1 MAQQGK
7 KTAPA
12 PPNRTLTELDVSK
25 CGLTDP
31 GAEAL
36 CRALRLVPVTRCLV
50 KGNRLLS
57 QRSTNA
63 IRTRV
68 RVNRAAA
75 LLALRTPALESA
87 NAEFEHGALAPGAYV
102 ELGGSG
108 VHSGELGGGD
118 LGRPVRDLS
127 GAMGGGADVGDDGA
141 ARFVAALL
149 PPAPRPGDA
158 AMGRR
163 GSAALAMAG
172 VLAAADTVG
181 GSSSSSSSSS
191 SSATVPGGAVA
202 GGMLGANL
210 TLTALG
216 LRGADLGNDGA
227 VAIASLLS
235 WTDPQ
240 HHGTTLR
247 PVTGLP
253 SLTYLNVSQ
262 NPFGDKGGEAVAKA
276 LSHNRTLTTLVM
288 EANRWKG
295 PACKPFASSLKTNDT
310 LTRLSLAG
318 NSVGNEGAAF
328 LAKALGANKTLTALD
343 LDRASVGALGALR
356 FGVLLGDGTA
366 PRKEK
371 RGAKKAAAAG
381 GEGGEAGGGAA
392 APGAAKKAPKA
403 APINRALLSL
413 SLVDNT
419 IGSEAAARLEV
430 ALTKNFALTALKL
443 DGKNNRVP
451 PAVAARVTALLR
463 RNDVLNRLHAKDP
476 AQVAVDMSA
485 GAVPVGKEATV
496 LREAGCAVA
505 RYPVRGEAV
514 AAAAASKA
522 AAEEEKARAEAAG
535 EPPPPPT
542 EAAAGETDTLPA
554 DRLTVAGG
562 ERLGVSFAMELVGAL
577 RGNAFCTRLDLG
589 GQALGDTGAAA
600 LGALLRGTTLAEE
613 AEEKAAAER
622 AAPEL
627 KAAAEKAAAE
637 KAEEEAAAAL
647 QARRKEMAQQLADG
661 MVAQEDY
668 DEEMAAL
675 NAGANAAG
683 ARALSPLPPPSEGGG
698 DSRSC
703 SVAPSEAPSELLAR
717 GGLPALYHSCDL
729 AVIELG
735 KNDVGPVGGRSLAAG
750 VASSRALVALSLR
763 DNDLGAA
770 GGATAK
776 ALGKAVVSNPAP
788 KLAVLN
794 LRFNDLQDAGI
805 VALARALGAEPD
817 AEVWRARAEVEAS
830 ARAVTR
836 LPPSATADEA
846 AAAAVEAALAALP
859 SPPPAPPPGVA
870 THCSLATL
878 RLEFN
883 DVGDDGARE
892 LGVALA
898 RGMGAPLRSLCL
910 AGNHVGEAGA
920 EALAQALLAARC
932 SLTFLDLRH
941 NDIGAEGCAAL
952 AQSLGA
958 RSSPAAVAA
967 LAAAGR
973 GEHERKG
980 YRAGAAPAAPGGSSQ
995 PVTASDCAE
1004 ADASTL
1010 RTLHVSRNDVGDRG
1024 VRRSP
1029 RRCAPTAR
1037 SRRWA
1042 SATTRWAMT
1051 GSRPS
1056 TLRCARAQTSCAS
1069 TCRSCSGKRRS
1080 MPRPT
1085 RTSPSDVHCTFV
1097 LWGLAQRGDGRRW
1110 VPQPRVPLGGRRVKH
1125 RI

>member
-1 MAQQGK
+1 M
-7 KTAPA
+7 
-12 PPNRTLTELDVSK
+12 
-25 CGLTDP
+25 
-31 GAEAL
+31 
-36 CRALRLVPVTRCLV
+36 
-50 KGNRLLS
+50 
-57 QRSTNA
+57 
-63 IRTRV
+63 
-68 RVNRAAA
+68 
-75 LLALRTPALESA
+75 
-87 NAEFEHGALAPGAYV
+87 
-102 ELGGSG
+102 
-108 VHSGELGGGD
+108 
-118 LGRPVRDLS
+118 
-127 GAMGGGADVGDDGA
+127 
-141 ARFVAALL
+141 
-149 PPAPRPGDA
+149 
-158 AMGRR
+158 
-163 GSAALAMAG
+163 
-172 VLAAADTVG
+172 
-181 GSSSSSSSSS
+181 
-191 SSATVPGGAVA
+191 
-202 GGMLGANL
+202 
-210 TLTALG
+210 
-216 LRGADLGNDGA
+216 
-227 VAIASLLS
+227 
-235 WTDPQ
+235 
-240 HHGTTLR
+240 
-247 PVTGLP
+247 
-253 SLTYLNVSQ
+253 
-262 NPFGDKGGEAVAKA
+262 
-276 LSHNRTLTTLVM
+276 
-288 EANRWKG
+288 
-295 PACKPFASSLKTNDT
+295 
-310 LTRLSLAG
+310 
-318 NSVGNEGAAF
+318 
-328 LAKALGANKTLTALD
+328 
-343 LDRASVGALGALR
+343 
-356 FGVLLGDGTA
+356 
-366 PRKEK
+366 
-371 RGAKKAAAAG
+371 
-381 GEGGEAGGGAA
+381 
-392 APGAAKKAPKA
+392 
-403 APINRALLSL
+403 
-413 SLVDNT
+413 
-419 IGSEAAARLEV
+419 
-430 ALTKNFALTALKL
+430 
-443 DGKNNRVP
+443 
-451 PAVAARVTALLR
+451 
-463 RNDVLNRLHAKDP
+463 
-476 AQVAVDMSA
+476 
-485 GAVPVGKEATV
+485 
-496 LREAGCAVA
+496 
-505 RYPVRGEAV
+505 
-514 AAAAASKA
+514 
-522 AAEEEKARAEAAG
+522 
-535 EPPPPPT
+535 
-542 EAAAGETDTLPA
+542 
-554 DRLTVAGG
+554 
-562 ERLGVSFAMELVGAL
+562 
-577 RGNAFCTRLDLG
+577 
-589 GQALGDTGAAA
+589 
-600 LGALLRGTTLAEE
+600 
-613 AEEKAAAER
+613 
-622 AAPEL
+622 
-627 KAAAEKAAAE
+627 
-637 KAEEEAAAAL
+637 
-647 QARRKEMAQQLADG
+647 
-661 MVAQEDY
+661 
-668 DEEMAAL
+668 
-675 NAGANAAG
+675 
-683 ARALSPLPPPSEGGG
+683 
-698 DSRSC
+698 
-703 SVAPSEAPSELLAR
+703 
-717 GGLPALYHSCDL
+717 PALYHSCDL

-1042 SATTRWAMT
+1042 SATTRWVMT